1 MDDIRVERVLRAV
14 ECIPDGSVATYGDI
28 GNVTGESARVI
39 GRVLALWGSTVPWW
53 RVCNSKGEIPGHSAE
68 ALELWLADKL
78 PIKAHGSLELVECRV
93 NVAALKDQVATVF
106 DGLEGNS

>member
-1 MDDIRVERVLRAV
+1 MDDVRVERILRAV
-14 ECIPDGSVATYGDI
+14 ECIPCGSVATYGDI
-28 GNVTGESARVI
+28 GDVTGESARVI
-39 GRVLALWGSTVPWW
+39 GRVLALWGSNVPWW

-78 PIKAHGSLELVECRV
+78 PVKAQGSLKLVDCRV
-93 NVAALKDQVATVF
+93 NVAELKDQVTTVF

>member
-14 ECIPDGSVATYGDI
+14 ECIPCGSVATYGDI
-28 GNVTGESARVI
+28 GDVTGESARVI

-53 RVCNSKGEIPGHSAE
+53 RVCNSKGEIPGHSTE
-68 ALELWLADKL
+68 ALELWLVDKL
-78 PIKAHGSLELVECRV
+78 PVKAQGSLKLVDCRV
-93 NVAALKDQVATVF
+93 NVAELKDQVTTVF

>member
-1 MDDIRVERVLRAV
+1 MDDVRVERVLRAV
-14 ECIPDGSVATYGDI
+14 ECIPCVSVATYGDI
-28 GNVTGESARVI
+28 GDVTGESARVI
-39 GRVLALWGSTVPWW
+39 GRVLALWGSNVPWW

-78 PIKAHGSLELVECRV
+78 PVKAQGSLKLVDCRV
-93 NVAALKDQVATVF
+93 NVAELKDQVATVF

>member
-1 MDDIRVERVLRAV
+1 MDDVRVERVLRAV
-14 ECIPDGSVATYGDI
+14 ECIPCGSVATYGDI
-28 GNVTGESARVI
+28 GDVTGESVRVI
-39 GRVLALWGSTVPWW
+39 GRVLALWGSNVPWW

-78 PIKAHGSLELVECRV
+78 PVKAQGSLKLVDCRV
-93 NVAALKDQVATVF
+93 NVAELKDQVATVF

>member
-1 MDDIRVERVLRAV
+1 MDDVRVERVLRAV
-14 ECIPDGSVATYGDI
+14 ECIPCGSVATYGDI
-28 GNVTGESARVI
+28 GDVTGESARVI
-39 GRVLALWGSTVPWW
+39 GRVLALWGSNVPWW

-78 PIKAHGSLELVECRV
+78 PVKAQGSLKIVDCRV
-93 NVAALKDQVATVF
+93 NVAELKDQVATVF